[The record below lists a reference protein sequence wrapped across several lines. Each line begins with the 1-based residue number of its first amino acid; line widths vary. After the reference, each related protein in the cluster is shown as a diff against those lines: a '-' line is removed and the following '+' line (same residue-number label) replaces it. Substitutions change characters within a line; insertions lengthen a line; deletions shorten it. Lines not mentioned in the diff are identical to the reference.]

1 MNGASYIIQSITE
14 IFVVFSTCRK
24 PWTEKTKGIPKTG
37 RTEILMQ
44 EGLKNLKAQEEKV
57 KYCLAQ
63 LVSFEW
69 GR

>member
-1 MNGASYIIQSITE
+1 
-14 IFVVFSTCRK
+14 
-24 PWTEKTKGIPKTG
+24 
-37 RTEILMQ
+37 MQ
-44 EGLKNLKAQEEKV
+44 EGLMNLKAQEEKV